1 MSMKKIIRVAL
12 LLATGFTT
20 GAVTI
25 TAVTQ
30 LNNRTSFVGGEV
42 FFVPMVLLLI
52 WFGWML
58 RSEYRVIKAGQ
69 KRRNMRRR

>member
-30 LNNRTSFVGGEV
+30 LNSRTSSVGGEI
-42 FFVPMVLLLI
+42 FFMPMILLLI

-58 RSEYRVIKAGQ
+58 RSEYREIKPGQ
-69 KRRNMRRR
+69 KRRNMHRR